1 MRSWLQIYLVPG
13 AVFVSVVMGGGYG
26 TGREVVEYF
35 TQYGLQ
41 GGLLGIGVAT
51 LAFAVI
57 LCCTFDYAR
66 VHGAYDYRSFF
77 EHLLGRYWWLFE
89 VLYAFLFLLVLG
101 VVSSAAGDMFEQ
113 HVGIPS
119 SYGIT
124 IMLLL
129 VAGLVLLGRH
139 WLEGILTYW
148 SVAMYGV
155 FGLYFYQVL
164 MGAQVNLAEH
174 FRSSLPQPGWLL
186 GGLLYAMYN
195 VAIAPVLLFTTRGL
209 SSRGQAIGAG
219 LIAAL
224 LVMLPAL
231 AFHISY
237 AVDYPG
243 VLEASLPNYAM
254 IEGFAPHWLL
264 VLFLIALVGTL
275 IETGAGL
282 VQGVVERVG
291 QALAS
296 SSKGGRRPLAVA
308 DQLSA
313 PIRGGIAVVA
323 LGVSGALSSVGIVA
337 LIAKGYSLMAIGFGL
352 VYVLPLLW
360 VTARSVLAL
369 QSR

>member
-51 LAFAVI
+51 VAFAVI
-57 LCCTFDYAR
+57 LCSTFEYAR
-66 VHGAYDYRSFF
+66 VHSAYDYRTFF
-77 EHLLGRYWWLFE
+77 RQLLGRFWWLFE

-129 VAGLVLLGRH
+129 VAGLVLLGRSF
-139 WLEGILTYW
+139 LEGILTYW
-148 SVAMYGV
+148 SVAMYVV
-155 FGLYFYQVL
+155 FGLYFYEVL
-164 MGAQVNLAEH
+164 MGAQVNVAEQ
-174 FRSSLPQPGWLL
+174 FSASLPQPGWLL

-219 LIAAL
+219 LVAAL

-231 AFHISY
+231 AFHVSY
-237 AVDYPG
+237 AVDYPA

-254 IEGFAPHWLL
+254 IEGFAPQWLL

-282 VQGVVERVG
+282 VQGVVERVA
-291 QALAS
+291 QALAGS
-296 SSKGGRRPLAVA
+296 DKNEQTKRDATA
-308 DQLSA
+308 QLSA
-313 PIRGGIAVVA
+313 PFRGGIAVVA
-323 LGVSGALSSVGIVA
+323 LGISGALSSVGIVA

-352 VYVLPLLW
+352 VYVLPLLL
-360 VTARSVLAL
+360 VTARSLKREQV
-369 QSR
+369 S